1 MYIQTKI
8 ECKFTNL
15 FRYMSEK
22 RKIEQEYLLK
32 TSVKVFE
39 GLIFTPSGL
48 AEWFADDVNVKD
60 DIYHFRW
67 NGSEEKARLVSK
79 KVGQFIRWQWLNDE
93 EEGLDTYFEM
103 NFTVDQLTKAVVFK
117 VVDFAY
123 EEDYDEIFMLWESAV
138 TELKRVL
145 GA

>member
-1 MYIQTKI
+1 
-8 ECKFTNL
+8 
-15 FRYMSEK
+15 MSEK

-39 GLIFTPSGL
+39 NLIFTPSGL

-60 DIYHFRW
+60 DIYNFHW
-67 NGSEEKARLVSK
+67 DGSDEKARLISK
-79 KVGQFIRWQWLNDE
+79 KMGHHMRWQWLADE

-103 NFTVDQLTKAVVFK
+103 VFTVDQLTKAVVFSI
-117 VVDFAY
+117 VDFAD
-123 EEDYDEIFMLWESAV
+123 EEDYDEISMLWESAV
-138 TELKRVL
+138 HELKRVL